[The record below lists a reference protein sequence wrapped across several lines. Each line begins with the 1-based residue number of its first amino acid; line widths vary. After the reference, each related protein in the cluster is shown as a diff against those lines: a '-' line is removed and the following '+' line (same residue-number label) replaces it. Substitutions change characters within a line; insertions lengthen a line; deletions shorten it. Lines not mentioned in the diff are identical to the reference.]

1 MSLQFSDFNAKIG
14 KEHSR
19 QYARNAAENYQR
31 IKAEFQKADYS
42 IDTLPQFTPEARM
55 PALVLG
61 SGPSLDDSLLYI
73 KDFHG
78 VIFASPSQLNILEK
92 WEITPQYVVSVDSAD
107 SVGTDQIGP
116 DRDTYG
122 MTLLTHPYTSP
133 KVLEAWTG
141 RKRYF
146 ELQEADGSHF
156 RDVYPWIKVGF
167 PICGSVNN
175 TEVLIA
181 HWMGLGPIILA
192 GVDYAFPGGRIR
204 AQDYRKRGPYIFDPI
219 PMQYCDTQEG
229 KTSAS
234 QETLFYANLL
244 LGIWKMYKLP
254 LVQVGDKGAC
264 TEIPFIQ
271 PEDIL
276 KVVDIHGPGP
286 DQIEA
291 IDRSMLAYGMFA
303 ETDAA
308 GIGHFRWKEQETADV
323 ETAKALIQQTLIKA
337 DFWTAPYP
345 KGGGIKDG
353 S

>member
-1 MSLQFSDFNAKIG
+1 MSLQFAEFNSKIG
-14 KEHSR
+14 AEHSR

-42 IDTLPQFTPEARM
+42 IDTLPRFEPGSV
-55 PALVLG
+55 PALILG
-61 SGPSLDDSLLYI
+61 SGPSLDDILPFVNRF
-73 KDFHG
+73 KG
-78 VIFASPSQLNILEK
+78 VVFASPSQLDILEK
-92 WEITPQYVVSVDSAD
+92 WEITPQYVVAVDSAD
-107 SVGTDQIGP
+107 NVGEEQIRP
-116 DRDTYG
+116 ERDCYG
-122 MTLLTHPYTSP
+122 MTLLTHPYISP
-133 KVLEAWTG
+133 KTLDAWHG
-141 RKRYF
+141 AKRYF

-167 PICGSVNN
+167 PVCGSVNN
-175 TEVLIA
+175 IQCLVA
-181 HWMGLGPIILA
+181 RWMGLGPIILA
-192 GVDYAFPGGRIR
+192 GVDYAFPEGRTR
-204 AQDYRKRGPYIFDPI
+204 AQDYRRRGPYIFDPK
-219 PMQYCDTQEG
+219 PLQFCETKPGM
-229 KTSAS
+229 TSAS
-234 QETLFYANLL
+234 QETLFYKNLL